1 MAALPADALV
11 FFGATGDLAFK
22 QIFPALQS
30 MLRRGAL
37 AVPVIG
43 VAKADWTI
51 DQLRV
56 RAHASLARQG
66 PVDEVDFARLC
77 ALLRY
82 VDGDYRDP
90 ATFRRLR
97 AALGPARRPLHYLA
111 IPPSMFSTVIAG
123 LAQAGCTTDAG
134 VVVEKPFGRDLASA
148 QALNRL
154 LGRHFPEAHIFRI
167 DHYLGKEPIQNLL
180 YFRFAN
186 TFPEPMWNR
195 AAIASVQITMAEDFG
210 VRGRGRFYEEAGALR
225 DVVQNHLLQV
235 AALLTMD
242 APIAL
247 EHEAIRDEKVRIL
260 KAMRPLAPEDVVRG
274 QYAGYRDEDGV
285 APDSAVET
293 FAAVRLHLDTWRWA
307 GVPILLRAGK
317 RLPLTATEVWIALQ
331 RPPQDVFHESP
342 PPAANFYRFR
352 LSPSVA
358 VAFGVR
364 TKRPGTGMVGEEV
377 EIVLHEDASA
387 FMAPYERLLGDALR
401 GDADLFVREDAV
413 EAAWRVVEPILG
425 AVTPVHPY
433 GPGSWGPAE
442 ADTLAAPAG
451 GWQTPMP

>member
-1 MAALPADALV
+1 MATWTADALV

-22 QIFPALQS
+22 QIFPALQA
-30 MLRRGAL
+30 MLRRGTL

-51 DQLRV
+51 DQLRA
-56 RAHASLARQG
+56 RARASLERQG
-66 PVDEVDFARLC
+66 PVDETVFARLC

-90 ATFRRLR
+90 DTFRRLR
-97 AALGPARRPLHYLA
+97 AALGDAQRPLHYLA
-111 IPPSMFSTVIAG
+111 IPPGMFATVVAG
-123 LAQAGCTTDAG
+123 LAQAGCATDAG

-148 QALNRL
+148 QALNHL
-154 LGRHFPEAHIFRI
+154 LGQHFPEAHTFRI

-195 AAIASVQITMAEDFG
+195 TYIACMQITMAESFG
-210 VRGRGRFYEEAGALR
+210 VEGRGRFYDEAGAIR

-235 AALLTMD
+235 AAQLTMD
-242 APIAL
+242 APIELA
-247 EHEAIRDEKVRIL
+247 HEAIRDEKVRIL
-260 KAMRPLAPEDVVRG
+260 KAMRPLGPEDVVRG
-274 QYAGYRDEDGV
+274 QFAGYRQEEGV
-285 APDSAVET
+285 APDSEVET
-293 FAAVRLHLDTWRWA
+293 FAAVRLQLNTWRWA

-317 RLPLTATEVWIALQ
+317 RLPVTATEVWIALK
-331 RPPQDVFHESP
+331 RPPQEVFGESP
-342 PPAANFYRFR
+342 PPTANFYRFR

-364 TKRPGTGMVGEEV
+364 TKRPGAGMAGEDV
-377 EIVLHEDASA
+377 EIVLNEDTSA
-387 FMAPYERLLGDALR
+387 FIAPYERLLGDALR

-425 AVTPVHPY
+425 SVTPVHTY
-433 GPGSWGPAE
+433 APGSWGPAE
-442 ADTLAAPAG
+442 AEALAAPVG
-451 GWQTPMP
+451 GWHTPVA